1 MSDSSLTSPSVVL
14 ISGSLPRKWL
24 RLEDIHQFL
33 VAYVQTHSRNQLA
46 KDLEIMFENYVE
58 GFEAACVVSRNAKKF
73 RPGDT
78 AMQRAGD
85 VLYRPQHYHMNIEE
99 GLDLSGKTPTALV
112 QRLVPS
118 VFKEPKNILYTL
130 DAREMRDPEHKTE
143 AGRAAGMRLAAQ
155 IDSDLI
161 SMVTQRA
168 TNVITM
174 ADSTTGSQG
183 RDLWNCAAGIDAT
196 MTAIGVPQGI
206 NRRSFWNPFNYK
218 DLAGELGHRA
228 YAQGA
233 TLTAYEKAQI
243 PPVASFDSYKTDI
256 SGRVPKGTATS
267 LTLAAEPA
275 HKVEAKDAN
284 DMPVDTNMV
293 ENAMSKDLRNAV
305 AKNLGASGA
314 AKYLKANSDYANVY
328 NKVLNKNIANK
339 LNKASSEASPE
350 LINTVVLS
358 RKPSDVK
365 RIWSALDDKG
375 KDAMRAAYVSK
386 IAEKA
391 GDSPAKF
398 ITEVNKLK
406 SQSGGEIYNTIFS
419 GKHMKELDALH
430 EVLQQTARSDTANV
444 VTQTG
449 QSQANRIRTI
459 GATATLGVSMG
470 LEAGF
475 GAMMRLYES
484 KAARNALLRL
494 ANTKAGT
501 PAYERALNN
510 AANAI
515 RPILSSQITA
525 EQ

>member
-1 MSDSSLTSPSVVL
+1 MKKLTFEIRSPAHQQNAIHAVQQILPDPTKPIVVIIQERNRSLDQN
-14 ISGSLPRKWL
+14 RKLWACLGDVSRQVEWHGRWL
-24 RLEDIHQFL
+24 DAESWKCVF
-33 VAYVQTHSRNQLA
+33 NQLA

-58 GFEAACVVSRNAKKF
+58 GFEAACVVSRSAKKF

-267 LTLAAEPA
+267 ITLAAAPA

-284 DMPVDTNMV
+284 DMPVDT
-293 ENAMSKDLRNAV
+293 
-305 AKNLGASGA
+305 
-314 AKYLKANSDYANVY
+314 
-328 NKVLNKNIANK
+328 
-339 LNKASSEASPE
+339 
-350 LINTVVLS
+350 
-358 RKPSDVK
+358 
-365 RIWSALDDKG
+365 
-375 KDAMRAAYVSK
+375 
-386 IAEKA
+386 
-391 GDSPAKF
+391 
-398 ITEVNKLK
+398 
-406 SQSGGEIYNTIFS
+406 
-419 GKHMKELDALH
+419 
-430 EVLQQTARSDTANV
+430 
-444 VTQTG
+444 
-449 QSQANRIRTI
+449 
-459 GATATLGVSMG
+459 
-470 LEAGF
+470 
-475 GAMMRLYES
+475 
-484 KAARNALLRL
+484 
-494 ANTKAGT
+494 
-501 PAYERALNN
+501 
-510 AANAI
+510 
-515 RPILSSQITA
+515 
-525 EQ
+525 

>member
-1 MSDSSLTSPSVVL
+1 MT
-14 ISGSLPRKWL
+14 
-24 RLEDIHQFL
+24 
-33 VAYVQTHSRNQLA
+33 NQLA

-99 GLDLSGKTPTALV
+99 GLDLSSKTPTALV

-168 TNVITM
+168 TNVVAIP
-174 ADSTTGSQG
+174 ASENGSRG
-183 RDLWNCAAGIDAT
+183 LALWNGAADIDAT

-256 SGRVPKGTATS
+256 SGRLPKGSAES
-267 LTLAAEPA
+267 LTVSGQPE
-275 HKVEAKDAN
+275 HKVEAKDSN
-284 DMPVDTNMV
+284 GMPVDNRQGTIMVSAKGLQVGDAFTIAGVNSVHQITKDTTGQPQVFRVLAVDTAGTTVTISPKILPV
-293 ENAMSKDLRNAV
+293 ENADV
-305 AKNLGASGA
+305 ASRP
-314 AKYLKANSDYANVY
+314 YANVDAKPAE
-328 NKVLNKNIANK
+328 NAAITILNKNAAPANLFWADGSVELMYGK
-339 LNKASSEASPE
+339 LAFPTGQGPQVMTATTEQGAT
-350 LINTVVLS
+350 LIMS
-358 RKPSDVK
+358 YAFDH
-365 RIWSALDDKG
+365 IKG
-375 KDAMRAAYVSK
+375 V
-386 IAEKA
+386 
-391 GDSPAKF
+391 
-398 ITEVNKLK
+398 T
-406 SQSGGEIYNTIFS
+406 
-419 GKHMKELDALH
+419 
-430 EVLQQTARSDTANV
+430 TARFTTLYGCSV
-444 VTQTG
+444 LVPEYTG
-449 QSQANRIRTI
+449 IVI
-459 GATATLGVSMG
+459 
-470 LEAGF
+470 AG
-475 GAMMRLYES
+475 
-484 KAARNALLRL
+484 
-494 ANTKAGT
+494 
-501 PAYERALNN
+501 
-510 AANAI
+510 
-515 RPILSSQITA
+515 Q
-525 EQ
+525 